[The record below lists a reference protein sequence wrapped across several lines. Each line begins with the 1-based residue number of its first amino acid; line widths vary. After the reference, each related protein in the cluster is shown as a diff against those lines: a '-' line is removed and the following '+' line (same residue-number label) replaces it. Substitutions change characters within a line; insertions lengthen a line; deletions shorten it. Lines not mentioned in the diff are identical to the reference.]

1 MEQRIFSDQV
11 ATFIGELRQAHQDNE
26 QRDYYA
32 KDQSDQLIPIMPV
45 TPFVFEFIIYNS
57 LYQVDWSDSLQT
69 GCVKNHPECFSET
82 NQQRKLEGFLK
93 PYIKKEPSILHKA
106 FLPVRE
112 TTLKSDWLGVTSDSR
127 ISAEEGKLFFCRMRR
142 LQTLLLE
149 PSEKFQVNNSL
160 FKLVGNCRWYIYLVR
175 NNIFHGSKT
184 LGETY
189 DPGQR
194 KRICVYL
201 TFLRCMT
208 GLFFSVCDRHLLR
221 TASHFST
228 EA

>member
-82 NQQRKLEGFLK
+82 NQQRKLEKFLK
-93 PYIKKEPSILHKA
+93 PYVKKEPGLLYKA
-106 FLPVRE
+106 FLPILG
-112 TTLKSDWLGVTSDSR
+112 TALKGDWLEVMPDPR
-127 ISAEEGKLFFCRMRR
+127 ISAEEGKRFFRR
-142 LQTLLLE
+142 LRSLQARLSNTD
-149 PSEKFQVNNSL
+149 PPKKFQVNNSL
-160 FKLVGNCRWYIYLVR
+160 FKLIENCRWYIYLVR

-189 DPGQR
+189 GPEQR
-194 KRICVYL
+194 KRICIYL

-208 GLFFSVCDRHLLR
+208 NLFFSVTDWLR
-221 TASHFST
+221 EHNRA
-228 EA
+228 